1 MRLIMIKAI
10 LACDQDWGIGKD
22 GDLPWPRNTE
32 DLKWF
37 KESTIGGVVVM
48 GKSTWNSLPRKP
60 LPNRKN
66 IIITSSEQDK
76 EQDGCQFIKFNIAKK
91 ELVNMSKSHDVWII
105 GGAKLVKGLL
115 DIIDEFHLSRI
126 QGSYDCDTFL
136 QSSLI
141 IQKYE
146 LAESGKRGS
155 VYVDIWKQL

>member
-1 MRLIMIKAI
+1 MIKAI

-22 GDLPWPRNTE
+22 GDLPWPHNTE

-60 LPNRKN
+60 LPNREN

-91 ELVNMSKSHDVWII
+91 ELVNISKSRDVWII

-136 QSSLI
+136 PSSLI
-141 IQKYE
+141 AKKYE
-146 LAESGKRGS
+146 LADSGKRGG

>member
-1 MRLIMIKAI
+1 MIKAI

-22 GDLPWPRNTE
+22 GDLPWPHNTE

-91 ELVNMSKSHDVWII
+91 ELVNMSKSRDVWII

-126 QGSYDCDTFL
+126 QGSYNCDTFL
-136 QSSLI
+136 SKSLI

-146 LAESGKRGS
+146 LAESGKRGG

>member
-1 MRLIMIKAI
+1 MIKAI

-22 GDLPWPRNTE
+22 GDLPWPHNTD

-37 KESTIGGVVVM
+37 KESTMGGVVVM

-76 EQDGCQFIKFNIAKK
+76 EQDGCQFIKFNIVKK
-91 ELVNMSKSHDVWII
+91 ELVNMSKSQNVWII

-136 QSSLI
+136 PGSLI
-141 IQKYE
+141 TQKYE
-146 LAESGKRGS
+146 LANSGKRGG

>member
-1 MRLIMIKAI
+1 MIKAI

-22 GDLPWPRNTE
+22 GDLPWPHNTE

-91 ELVNMSKSHDVWII
+91 ELVNMSKSRDVWII

-136 QSSLI
+136 SKSLI

>member
-1 MRLIMIKAI
+1 MIKAI
-10 LACDQDWGIGKD
+10 LACDRDWGIGKG
-22 GDLPWPRNTE
+22 GDLPWPHNPE

-37 KESTIGGVVVM
+37 KESTTGGVVVM

-66 IIITSSEQDK
+66 IIITSSEQDND
-76 EQDGCQFIKFNIAKK
+76 QGGYQFIKFNTAKE
-91 ELVNMSKSHDVWII
+91 ELFNMSKSQDVWII

-115 DIIDEFHLSRI
+115 DIIDEFHLSQI

-136 QSSLI
+136 PRSLI
-141 IQKYE
+141 EKEYE
-146 LAESGKRGS
+146 LADSGKRGG

>member
-1 MRLIMIKAI
+1 MIKAI

-22 GDLPWPRNTE
+22 GDLPWPHNTE

-60 LPNRKN
+60 LPNREN

-76 EQDGCQFIKFNIAKK
+76 EQDGCQFIKFKIAKK
-91 ELVNMSKSHDVWII
+91 ELVNMSKSRDVWII

-115 DIIDEFHLSRI
+115 DIIDEFHLSQI

-136 QSSLI
+136 SKSLI

>member
-1 MRLIMIKAI
+1 MIKAI

-22 GDLPWPRNTE
+22 GDLPWPHNTE

-60 LPNRKN
+60 LPNREN

-91 ELVNMSKSHDVWII
+91 ELVNMSKSRDVWII

-126 QGSYDCDTFL
+126 QGSYNCDTFL
-136 QSSLI
+136 SKSLI

-146 LAESGKRGS
+146 LAESGKRGG

>member
-1 MRLIMIKAI
+1 MIKAI

-22 GDLPWPRNTE
+22 GDLPWPHNTE

-76 EQDGCQFIKFNIAKK
+76 EQDGCQFIKFNIVKK
-91 ELVNMSKSHDVWII
+91 ELVNMSKSQDVWII

-126 QGSYDCDTFL
+126 QGSYDCDAFL
-136 QSSLI
+136 PSSLI
-141 IQKYE
+141 TQKYE

>member
-1 MRLIMIKAI
+1 MIKAI

-22 GDLPWPRNTE
+22 GDLPWPHNTD

-37 KESTIGGVVVM
+37 KESTMGGVVVM

-76 EQDGCQFIKFNIAKK
+76 DQDGCQFIKFNIAKK
-91 ELVNMSKSHDVWII
+91 ELVNMSKSRDVWII

-136 QSSLI
+136 HCSQ
-141 IQKYE
+141 
-146 LAESGKRGS
+146 RRRC
-155 VYVDIWKQL
+155 

>member
-1 MRLIMIKAI
+1 MIKAI

-22 GDLPWPRNTE
+22 GDLPWPHNTE

-60 LPNRKN
+60 LPNREN

-91 ELVNMSKSHDVWII
+91 ELVNMSKSRDVWII

-136 QSSLI
+136 SKSLI

-146 LAESGKRGS
+146 LAESGKRGG

>member
-1 MRLIMIKAI
+1 MIKAI

-22 GDLPWPRNTE
+22 GDLPWPHNTE

-91 ELVNMSKSHDVWII
+91 ELVNMSKSQDVWII

-136 QSSLI
+136 SKSLI

-146 LAESGKRGS
+146 LAESGKRGG

>member
-1 MRLIMIKAI
+1 MIKAI

-22 GDLPWPRNTE
+22 GDLPWPHNTE

-60 LPNRKN
+60 LPNREN

-91 ELVNMSKSHDVWII
+91 ELVNMSKSRDVWII

-136 QSSLI
+136 SKSLI

-146 LAESGKRGS
+146 LAESGKRGG
-155 VYVDIWKQL
+155 VYVDIWKKL

>member
-1 MRLIMIKAI
+1 MIKAI

-22 GDLPWPRNTE
+22 GDLPWPHNTE

-60 LPNRKN
+60 LPNREN

-91 ELVNMSKSHDVWII
+91 ELVNISKSRDVWII

-126 QGSYDCDTFL
+126 QGSYNCDTFL
-136 QSSLI
+136 SKSLI

>member
-1 MRLIMIKAI
+1 MIKAI

-22 GDLPWPRNTE
+22 GDLPWPHNTE

-37 KESTIGGVVVM
+37 KASTIGGVVVM

-91 ELVNMSKSHDVWII
+91 ELVNMSKSRDVWII

-136 QSSLI
+136 PNSLI
-141 IQKYE
+141 IQNYE
-146 LAESGKRGS
+146 LAESGKRGG

>member
-1 MRLIMIKAI
+1 MIKAI

-22 GDLPWPRNTE
+22 GDLPWPHNTE

-37 KESTIGGVVVM
+37 KASTIGGVVVM

-91 ELVNMSKSHDVWII
+91 ELVNMSKSQDVWII

-136 QSSLI
+136 PNSLI

-146 LAESGKRGS
+146 LAESGKRGG

>member
-1 MRLIMIKAI
+1 MIKAI

-22 GDLPWPRNTE
+22 GDLPWPHNTE

-91 ELVNMSKSHDVWII
+91 ELVNMSKSQDVWII

-126 QGSYDCDTFL
+126 QGSYNCDTFL
-136 QSSLI
+136 SKSLI

-146 LAESGKRGS
+146 LAESGKRGG